1 MKKSFKNAF
10 PIVAASLG
18 NKFGVQIKIEGNAA
32 TTDGERITLPAL
44 NIDEN
49 NALREVAWGYLAHEA
64 AHIRFSDFR
73 FATIASSRPI
83 RLKILNILED
93 IRIEK
98 EIQAIYPGTKA
109 SLEAVV
115 DYLLVEQ
122 PIPVDLDVSK
132 VHPGFV
138 LSWFLQDHLRVN
150 ILRQRA
156 LEASAIQA
164 EAALETTFSTGVVTR
179 LFGLLSDFDTC
190 QSTEACLKLTD
201 SIITMLEEEQA
212 KENAANAKAKA
223 ESDEQAQ
230 HQPSDD
236 ADNSAET
243 EPADNTPQ
251 PSALPEASPED
262 GDHLPDADES
272 VGQHSMPLG
281 QADNDPSQS
290 GSLEAVLKA
299 CEQDLPE
306 DIFQGIANLLS
317 SQPTQYYDE
326 MVSLASVSPHKKG
339 EMGRQLVDSVLSESG
354 KVRASLSGIVQ
365 SSQMN
370 KPICKKSGTRIKGS
384 RLARLAQGDTRVFQ
398 RSAPR
403 VAANAA
409 VHILLDGS
417 VSMEGVIPL
426 ATKAVAALTLAFE
439 GIAGVNPAI
448 TRFPYQDTDDVE
460 VLLKHGQKLRPNAD
474 NLLPLAEGSST
485 PLDSALWFAA
495 SRVLATR
502 EKRKVIIVITDGEPN
517 DARIG
522 YLPTRSIIQR
532 CLDSGIELVGIGV
545 GMDVGHLFDKHI
557 RINDISDLRKELFSI
572 SQALLAI

>member
-1 MKKSFKNAF
+1 
-10 PIVAASLG
+10 
-18 NKFGVQIKIEGNAA
+18 
-32 TTDGERITLPAL
+32 
-44 NIDEN
+44 
-49 NALREVAWGYLAHEA
+49 
-64 AHIRFSDFR
+64 
-73 FATIASSRPI
+73 
-83 RLKILNILED
+83 
-93 IRIEK
+93 
-98 EIQAIYPGTKA
+98 
-109 SLEAVV
+109 
-115 DYLLVEQ
+115 
-122 PIPVDLDVSK
+122 
-132 VHPGFV
+132 
-138 LSWFLQDHLRVN
+138 
-150 ILRQRA
+150 
-156 LEASAIQA
+156 
-164 EAALETTFSTGVVTR
+164 
-179 LFGLLSDFDTC
+179 
-190 QSTEACLKLTD
+190 
-201 SIITMLEEEQA
+201 MLEEEQA

-403 VAANAA
+403 VAPNAA

>member
-223 ESDEQAQ
+223 ESDEQAEQ
-230 HQPSDD
+230 QPSDD

-243 EPADNTPQ
+243 ESADNTPQ

>member
-1 MKKSFKNAF
+1 MKKSLKNAF

-18 NKFGVQIKIEGNAA
+18 NKFGVQIKIEGNTA
-32 TTDGERITLPAL
+32 TTDGERVTLPAL

-98 EIQAIYPGTKA
+98 AIQGIFPGTKA

-115 DYLLVEQ
+115 DYLLVEH

-212 KENAANAKAKA
+212 KENAADAKAKA

-230 HQPSDD
+230 QQPSDD

-243 EPADNTPQ
+243 ESADNTPQ

-262 GDHLPDADES
+262 GDYLPDADES

-403 VAANAA
+403 VAPNAA

-474 NLLPLAEGSST
+474 SLLPLAEGSST

-557 RINDISDLRKELFSI
+557 RINHISDLRKELFSI

>member
-1 MKKSFKNAF
+1 MKKSLKNAF

-18 NKFGVQIKIEGNAA
+18 NKFGVQIKIEGNTA
-32 TTDGERITLPAL
+32 TTDGERVTLPAL

-98 EIQAIYPGTKA
+98 AIQGIFPGTKA

-115 DYLLVEQ
+115 DYLLVEH

-150 ILRQRA
+150 ILRQSA

-212 KENAANAKAKA
+212 KENAADAKAKA

-230 HQPSDD
+230 QQPSDD

-243 EPADNTPQ
+243 ESADNTPQ

-262 GDHLPDADES
+262 GDYLPDADES

-403 VAANAA
+403 VAPNAA

-474 NLLPLAEGSST
+474 SLLPLAEGSST

>member
-1 MKKSFKNAF
+1 
-10 PIVAASLG
+10 
-18 NKFGVQIKIEGNAA
+18 
-32 TTDGERITLPAL
+32 
-44 NIDEN
+44 
-49 NALREVAWGYLAHEA
+49 
-64 AHIRFSDFR
+64 
-73 FATIASSRPI
+73 
-83 RLKILNILED
+83 
-93 IRIEK
+93 
-98 EIQAIYPGTKA
+98 
-109 SLEAVV
+109 
-115 DYLLVEQ
+115 
-122 PIPVDLDVSK
+122 
-132 VHPGFV
+132 
-138 LSWFLQDHLRVN
+138 
-150 ILRQRA
+150 
-156 LEASAIQA
+156 
-164 EAALETTFSTGVVTR
+164 
-179 LFGLLSDFDTC
+179 
-190 QSTEACLKLTD
+190 
-201 SIITMLEEEQA
+201 
-212 KENAANAKAKA
+212 
-223 ESDEQAQ
+223 
-230 HQPSDD
+230 
-236 ADNSAET
+236 
-243 EPADNTPQ
+243 
-251 PSALPEASPED
+251 
-262 GDHLPDADES
+262 
-272 VGQHSMPLG
+272 MPLG

-290 GSLEAVLKA
+290 DSLQAVLKA

-306 DIFQGIANLLS
+306 DIFQSIANLLS

-403 VAANAA
+403 VAPNAA